1 MFCATIPVM
10 VNRVPKTSSRMRI
23 ATALCAASVC
33 AGCASVPPR
42 PIPQHEAKSSLP
54 GWYPEAPWTETAAA
68 KEGDFLQGKVVFKT
82 AKSDIAEPS
91 SGVLAKLTDYLT
103 ANQDI
108 SQLRLEGHTDA
119 RGSEKYNQSLSEQ
132 RVIAVADWLVDQG
145 VDHMRLIAVAF
156 GESRPLGPNC
166 SSAGRQENRRTEF
179 HIAEVGGRRFL
190 GKDPTN
196 GGLVVRVKSK
206 AERDAE
212 AAMGKVPV
220 AEEPPFNPTGN
231 VIEPVKMPKLENLLK
246 EETEPPEG
254 GPADTLPEEPAPEA
268 S

>member
-1 MFCATIPVM
+1 
-10 VNRVPKTSSRMRI
+10 MRI
-23 ATALCAASVC
+23 ATAVCAASIC

-42 PIPQHEAKSSLP
+42 PVPQHEAKSSLP
-54 GWYPEAPWTETAAA
+54 AWYPAASWTETAAT
-68 KEGDFLQGKVVFKT
+68 KEGEFLQGKVVFRT
-82 AKSDIAEPS
+82 AKSTIAEPS
-91 SGVLAKLTDYLT
+91 SEVLAQLNDYLK

-108 SQLRLEGHTDA
+108 SQLRLEGHTDT
-119 RGSEKYNQSLSEQ
+119 RGGEKYNQALSER

-145 VDHMRLIAVAF
+145 VDHMRLLAVAF
-156 GESRPLGPNC
+156 GESRPLGPNR
-166 SSAGRQENRRTEF
+166 STAGRQENRRTEF

-196 GGLVVRVKSK
+196 GGLVIRVKSK

-212 AAMGKVPV
+212 AAVGEVPV

-231 VIEPVKMPKLENLLK
+231 VIESVKMPKLENLLK
-246 EETEPPEG
+246 EETEPSDG
-254 GPADTLPEEPAPEA
+254 GPADAVPDGPAPAA